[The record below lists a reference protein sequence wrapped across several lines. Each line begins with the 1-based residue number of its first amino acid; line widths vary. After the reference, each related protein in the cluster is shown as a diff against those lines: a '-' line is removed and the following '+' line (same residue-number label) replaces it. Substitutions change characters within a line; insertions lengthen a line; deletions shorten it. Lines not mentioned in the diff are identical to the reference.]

1 MKLKLFFKQ
10 GPRDADSDEN
20 DKGDKKNKGTFDGDK
35 LGDLK
40 EEGDVMD
47 KTNGLPVQNGIDAD
61 VKDFRFV
68 YFTLLISEC
77 GLRVFVCFYLFNFHS
92 SFFPFMFPFQEL
104 YRPCHKDRWNKS
116 CQCLMLCQNGWFCI
130 CIEL

>member
-20 DKGDKKNKGTFDGDK
+20 DKGEKKNKGTFDGDK

-68 YFTLLISEC
+68 YFTLLILNC
-77 GLRVFVCFYLFNFHS
+77 GLWVLCFYFSLFLPVS
-92 SFFPFMFPFQEL
+92 L
-104 YRPCHKDRWNKS
+104 KKKLD
-116 CQCLMLCQNGWFCI
+116 LV
-130 CIEL
+130 

>member
-1 MKLKLFFKQ
+1 MCFFGFYHLGIKELIWKLSYYTNVSFAQ
-10 GPRDADSDEN
+10 GPRDAENDEN

-61 VKDFRFV
+61 VKDFRYV
-68 YFTLLISEC
+68 
-77 GLRVFVCFYLFNFHS
+77 HHH
-92 SFFPFMFPFQEL
+92 Q
-104 YRPCHKDRWNKS
+104 
-116 CQCLMLCQNGWFCI
+116 LMIPQHHV
-130 CIEL
+130 

>member
-20 DKGDKKNKGTFDGDK
+20 DKGEKKNKGTFDGDK

-68 YFTLLISEC
+68 CFTLLIFEWGYGFLFCFSFI
-77 GLRVFVCFYLFNFHS
+77 LILVF
-92 SFFPFMFPFQEL
+92 FFPPYLSFL
-104 YRPCHKDRWNKS
+104 RIGSSCRPYHQDW
-116 CQCLMLCQNGWFCI
+116 
-130 CIEL
+130 

>member
-20 DKGDKKNKGTFDGDK
+20 DKNEKKNKGTFDGDK

-68 YFTLLISEC
+68 
-77 GLRVFVCFYLFNFHS
+77 
-92 SFFPFMFPFQEL
+92 
-104 YRPCHKDRWNKS
+104 
-116 CQCLMLCQNGWFCI
+116 CLHF
-130 CIEL
+130 

>member
-1 MKLKLFFKQ
+1 MVEYVLSSSPGDSCLRKGGF

-20 DKGDKKNKGTFDGDK
+20 DKGEKKNKGTFDGDK

-61 VKDFRFV
+61 VKDFSRTLV
-68 YFTLLISEC
+68 IARTLLMKWIFWVQTRMV
-77 GLRVFVCFYLFNFHS
+77 LRA
-92 SFFPFMFPFQEL
+92 
-104 YRPCHKDRWNKS
+104 
-116 CQCLMLCQNGWFCI
+116 
-130 CIEL
+130 

>member
-20 DKGDKKNKGTFDGDK
+20 DKGEKKNKGAFDGDK

-68 YFTLLISEC
+68 YFTLLIFWMWAV
-77 GLRVFVCFYLFNFHS
+77 GFCFYFSPSCLVSALKIGS
-92 SFFPFMFPFQEL
+92 SIDDAVEV
-104 YRPCHKDRWNKS
+104 
-116 CQCLMLCQNGWFCI
+116 
-130 CIEL
+130 

>member
-20 DKGDKKNKGTFDGDK
+20 DKGEKKNKGTFDGDK

-68 YFTLLISEC
+68 YFTLLIFWC
-77 GLRVFVCFYLFNFHS
+77 GLWVFVFILVPPVLFQFKKFS
-92 SFFPFMFPFQEL
+92 IDDAMEV
-104 YRPCHKDRWNKS
+104 
-116 CQCLMLCQNGWFCI
+116 
-130 CIEL
+130 